1 MMKSLSLTYFLN
13 LAVLTSSLICADVRF
28 DPSILCEKGSKTLSK
43 KKQKKHSK
51 KNGKKVDKP
60 QSAESIARVKI
71 QTPISVV
78 PSLLSKIPEVEGLVL
93 DVKTIR
99 IEGVDNP
106 HNASLVKDPSG
117 GYLLAFRYDSIATS
131 GRQWLFTQIGIAK
144 LDANFNQIDNFYPIE
159 TNSRYSEDPRLFEC
173 MGSIYLFY
181 NDLESEDPYL
191 RTMHMG
197 KLNTVDMT
205 LEYIENLDVK
215 ICNTEKNWI
224 PFYSNYSQT
233 QFLLSYWYNPHRVLR
248 VYSPGQSYKKLMF
261 EPESDFLSLDWEKTW
276 GQIRGGTP
284 ALLVDGEYLAFFHSS
299 VKDPSNQRLY
309 YLMGAYT
316 FSQYPPYTLTR
327 ISKCPIVFDDIFMT
341 PVCRTADQSKRVI
354 FPAGYVISDSD
365 DGGTVIHVSCGEN
378 DSGTKIISLDKK
390 KLYKSLNKIG
400 S

>member
-1 MMKSLSLTYFLN
+1 MKTLSLTYFLN
-13 LAVLTSSLICADVRF
+13 LVLLTSSLIYADVRF
-28 DPSILCEKGSKTLSK
+28 DTSILCEKGNKPLSK

-51 KNGKKVDKP
+51 KNDKRVDKL
-60 QSAESIARVKI
+60 QRVENTARNKI
-71 QTPISVV
+71 QPPDSVV
-78 PSLLSKIPEVEGLVL
+78 PSLLSQIPEQEGLVL

-99 IEGVDNP
+99 IEGVENP

-131 GRQWLFTQIGIAK
+131 GRQWLFTRIGIIK
-144 LDANFNQIDNFYPIE
+144 LDASFNPISDFYPIE
-159 TNSRYSEDPRLFEC
+159 TNSKYSEDPRLFEC
-173 MGSIYLFY
+173 MGSIFLFY

-197 KLNTVDMT
+197 KLNTLDMT

-224 PFYSNYSQT
+224 PFYTNYSQT
-233 QFLLSYWYNPHRVLR
+233 EFLMSYWYNPHRVLR
-248 VYSPGQSYKKLMF
+248 VYSPGESHTKLIF
-261 EPESDFLSLDWEKTW
+261 EPESEFLSLDWEKTW

-284 ALLVDGEYLAFFHSS
+284 AVLVDGEYLAFFHSS
-299 VKDPSNQRLY
+299 VKDPSNQKLY

-316 FSQYPPYTLTR
+316 FSQYPPYSLTR
-327 ISKCPIVFDDIFMT
+327 ISKCPIVFEDIFMT

-354 FPAGYVISDSD
+354 FPAGYVISDNEN
-365 DGGTVIHVSCGEN
+365 GETVIHVSCGEN

-390 KLYKSLNKIG
+390 KLYKSLNTI
-400 S
+400 SS